1 MKHNTVGRLIKA
13 TTLSL
18 LVLGMTTDTAG
29 LTVMTA
35 SPALSQPDGSGAG
48 SSSAGSGQPDPP
60 STTAP
65 TPVPP
70 LPVP

>member
-1 MKHNTVGRLIKA
+1 MKHNTVHTLIKA

-18 LVLGMTTDTAG
+18 LVLGTATVTAG

-35 SPALSQPDGSGAG
+35 SPALSQPDGSGTG
-48 SSSAGSGQPDPP
+48 SPGTGTGQPDPP